1 MPAYSLSLHM
11 LQDFSPQGS
20 RDETGQ
26 EVITLQEESQE
37 LMVQQVTV
45 QQVTVQQQ
53 VTAQQ
58 QVTVQEGQEKKVSF
72 RINFQKQHTITCC
85 YIASRS

>member
-1 MPAYSLSLHM
+1 M

-26 EVITLQEESQE
+26 EVITLQ
-37 LMVQQVTV
+37 VTP
-45 QQVTVQQQ
+45 
-53 VTAQQ
+53 QQ
-58 QVTVQEGQEKKVSF
+58 QVTVQEGKEKKVSF

>member
-26 EVITLQEESQE
+26 EVITLQ
-37 LMVQQVTV
+37 
-45 QQVTVQQQ
+45 

-72 RINFQKQHTITCC
+72 RINFQKQYTITWVE
-85 YIASRS
+85 ITRMQSHTTVTFSSRRL

>member
-1 MPAYSLSLHM
+1 M

-45 QQVTVQQQ
+45 QQQ

-58 QVTVQEGQEKKVSF
+58 QVTVQEGQEKKASF
-72 RINFQKQHTITCC
+72 SRESSIIRASLQTCAF
-85 YIASRS
+85 YPL

>member
-37 LMVQQVTV
+37 LMVQQGTV
-45 QQVTVQQQ
+45 QQVT
-53 VTAQQ
+53 APQ

-72 RINFQKQHTITCC
+72 RINFQKQHKITCC

>member
-45 QQVTVQQQ
+45 QQVTVQQ
-53 VTAQQ
+53 
-58 QVTVQEGQEKKVSF
+58 
-72 RINFQKQHTITCC
+72 
-85 YIASRS
+85 

>member
-1 MPAYSLSLHM
+1 M
-11 LQDFSPQGS
+11 LQDYSSHGS
-20 RDETGQ
+20 RDETGLV
-26 EVITLQEESQE
+26 VITLQ
-37 LMVQQVTV
+37 VTP
-45 QQVTVQQQ
+45 
-53 VTAQQ
+53 QQ

>member
-1 MPAYSLSLHM
+1 M
-11 LQDFSPQGS
+11 LQDYSSHGI
-20 RDETGQ
+20 RDETGLV
-26 EVITLQEESQE
+26 VITLQ
-37 LMVQQVTV
+37 VTP
-45 QQVTVQQQ
+45 
-53 VTAQQ
+53 QQ